1 MRRDIVLQMADG
13 EEKSIPFVANGATS
27 LRFRMVFGKEL
38 MDSISNII
46 NKVGI
51 DKLAGMMKSAEAA
64 QAAMAAMRGGATAS
78 EEKKEE
84 E

>member
-1 MRRDIVLQMADG
+1 MRREIVLQMADG

-51 DKLAGMMKSAEAA
+51 EKLAVMMKARKRHRPLV
-64 QAAMAAMRGGATAS
+64 MARSRSLICLPT
-78 EEKKEE
+78 
-84 E
+84 